1 MTMLRKILIATTLLA
16 ASGTALAS
24 QTYVHGR
31 VVSVDPSFAV
41 SYGSGAYNSGFSVM
55 YSSGGV
61 PYWGTPYGYGPA
73 PVIVVPPPHYRVY
86 SVPPGHAYKHGYGPG
101 RGHGGKG
108 SYYRN
113 DRHDS
118 YRDHRRDDRRHDR
131 Y

>member
-1 MTMLRKILIATTLLA
+1 MTMLRKLLIATTLLA

-24 QTYVHGR
+24 QTYVQGR

-41 SYGSGAYNSGFSVM
+41 SYGSGPYNSGFSVM

-61 PYWGTPYGYGPA
+61 PYWGAPYGYGAA
-73 PVIVVPPPHYRVY
+73 PVIVVPPPRYRVY
-86 SVPPGHAYKHGYGPG
+86 AVPPGHAYKHGH
-101 RGHGGKG
+101 RHGHGKKG
-108 SYYRN
+108 RYYRN

-118 YRDHRRDDRRHDR
+118 YRDDWRDDRRHDR

>member
-1 MTMLRKILIATTLLA
+1 MLRKILIATTLLA
-16 ASGTALAS
+16 ASATAIAS

-41 SYGSGAYNSGFSVM
+41 SYGSGPYNSGFSVM

-61 PYWGTPYGYGPA
+61 PYWGVPYGYAPA
-73 PVIVVPPPHYRVY
+73 PVIVVPPPRYRVY
-86 SVPPGHAYKHGYGPG
+86 AVPPGHAYKHGYGPG